1 MVWPGKDMS
10 AWKEPLLWI
19 AAGCGLLL
27 LFFVLTFPYGAVQA
41 RIIGEFHRAT
51 GIEARAVD
59 WTVGF
64 PVGLEWRKVTL
75 TKADWSPLQ
84 LGLLRLQVGLWRL
97 LTGGLALDL
106 VAQVDETTAASGVST
121 VTVTAPS
128 LTMRGPITVSGKIQQ
143 LDLSKVIRPYVTR
156 GILTGE
162 FSQHGEV
169 AATSAAPSF
178 GDGTWKADVKDL
190 VLDQLPAGNDRT
202 LSLTFSS
209 MSLGLACHEQLCDV
223 TDLKG
228 DGIDGSFSGQGKVT
242 LQQPIQKSEL
252 ALSMT
257 VTPGVGFAAK
267 AAGLGIPP
275 LPPGTPFTFKV
286 IGTLAQARVA
296 L

>member
-1 MVWPGKDMS
+1 MVWPGKDLS
-10 AWKEPLLWI
+10 AWKEPVLWI

-27 LFFVLTFPYGAVQA
+27 LSFVLTFPYGAVQA
-41 RIIGEFHRAT
+41 RVIGELQRAT

-59 WTVGF
+59 WTVGL
-64 PVGLEWRKVTL
+64 PVALEWRKVTL

-84 LGLLRLQVGLWRL
+84 LGLLRVQVGLWRV
-97 LTGGLALDL
+97 LTGGVALDL
-106 VAQVDETTAASGVST
+106 VAQVDETTTAPGAIH

-128 LTMRGPITVSGKIQQ
+128 WTMNGPMTVSGKIQQ

-156 GILTGE
+156 GILAGE
-162 FSQHGEV
+162 FSQRGERAEASPV
-169 AATSAAPSF
+169 SSF
-178 GDGTWKADVKDL
+178 GEGTWKADVKDL
-190 VLDQLPAGNDRT
+190 VLDQIPAGNGRT
-202 LSLTFSS
+202 FSLTFSS
-209 MSLGLACHEQLCDV
+209 LSLGLACHEQLCDV

-228 DGIDGSFSGQGKVT
+228 EGIDGSFSGQGKIT
-242 LQQPIQKSEL
+242 LQQPIQQSQ
-252 ALSMT
+252 LSLTLT

-267 AAGLGIPP
+267 ASGLGIPP